1 MKKTILIIFVIIGL
15 FFLLNKIRK
24 DRLTPPF
31 YKDLYELAASN
42 KLKNDTGYFQY
53 QLKIAD
59 WDSIY
64 LLYGVP
70 DEEYMARL
78 FPQFSKKY
86 DKFYWN
92 ITDFLWEF
100 YDTDELVILCKGKE
114 VKFRIIHGYKR
125 YSFFILNKESH
136 NAEYFIVR
144 PINSYNVFYNKK
156 EKYFT
161 IQSQE

>member
-1 MKKTILIIFVIIGL
+1 MKKSTVIIFMILGL
-15 FFLLNKIRK
+15 FFLVNKIRK
-24 DRLTPPF
+24 DRLIPPF
-31 YKDLYELAASN
+31 YKDLYQLAESN
-42 KLKNDTGYFQY
+42 KLKNDAGAFPY

-59 WDSIY
+59 WDSIF

-70 DEEYMARL
+70 DKEYMARL

-86 DKFYWN
+86 NKFYWD

-100 YDTDELVILCKGKE
+100 YDTDQLVILCKGEK

-125 YSFFILNKESH
+125 YSFFIITKDHE
-136 NAEYFIVR
+136 NAGYFIVR
-144 PINSYNVFYNKK
+144 PKNSYNIFYNKS